1 MFRVHRLSLLAI
13 GLAII
18 ATGCGKR
25 SNIDK
30 LVVSGEVIYAGE
42 PIPNGQIRFVP
53 IDGTKGPI
61 SGGVIKDGKYS
72 ATGKGGVPVG
82 RHRVEIYG
90 YRPAKN
96 AKGGKMS
103 EGPDSEQYI
112 PAKYSGGS
120 SLTAEVTAESAS
132 NPINFT
138 LDR

>member
-1 MFRVHRLSLLAI
+1 MFSSQGVKLLLLA
-13 GLAII
+13 LVAV

-25 SNIDK
+25 SDIDK
-30 LVVSGEVIYAGE
+30 LVVSGEVVYAGE

-53 IDGTKGPI
+53 IDGTRGPI
-61 SGGVIKDGKYS
+61 SGGVIKDGKYT

-90 YRPAKN
+90 YRPVKSAKS
-96 AKGGKMS
+96 GKMS

-120 SLTAEVTAESAS
+120 SLTADVNAESAS
-132 NPINFT
+132 KPLNFN
-138 LDR
+138 LEQ